1 MQGMFTKAKKKLS
14 NWNANQG
21 AHQRKAKKPTNGQM
35 IIPEGAQAENTLE
48 QSEPIDLKDFYT
60 QADLMEP
67 LPQFIEANPAE
78 RQMLLIK
85 KLRMCSVVFDFKN
98 KTARSNLGKEIK
110 RQMLLEMVDFI
121 STDTTWFSEEATVEM
136 LDMIASNIFRPLP
149 PKRHKEPWDTDEEEP
164 KLEDAWPH
172 LQIVYEFL
180 LRFVIST
187 EVDTKFLK
195 KHIKGKFIVS
205 MLDLFDTNDPRERDY
220 LKTILHR
227 IYGRFM
233 SMRSF
238 IRRAINHIFSK
249 VIYRDVRDNGIAE
262 LLEILGSI
270 INGFAL
276 PLKTEHKQF
285 LRNVLVPLYKLPSL
299 ASFHQQLTIC
309 VTQFIEKDSTLSGP
323 VILSILYFWPRTSS
337 SKEVIFL
344 NGMEEILELC
354 TTEQILQ
361 VHEPLFQAIAQ
372 SIQSQ
377 HFQVA
382 ERALFL
388 CNNDIIAG
396 FAHDYRDKVLPILY
410 PALHHNNKH
419 HWNAAVQSLTFNIMK
434 MFLEL
439 DHVLYKSVCED
450 FQSKVSGVAMEKEIR
465 YYKWEKI
472 REVARANASSQ
483 PNLEERIKLT
493 ILERPFPTELLKIE
507 ESTKV
512 EYPIDVEH
520 LDQEDPTKDTVATM
534 E

>member
-1 MQGMFTKAKKKLS
+1 MFVKAKKKLS

-21 AHQRKAKKPTNGQM
+21 AHQRKGKKPAIHGQM
-35 IIPEGAQAENTLE
+35 LLSDNSPRLGGLEDVEEPET
-48 QSEPIDLKDFYT
+48 IDLKPFYT
-60 QADLMEP
+60 KDDLMEP
-67 LPQFIEANPAE
+67 LPQFRETNPE
-78 RQMLLIK
+78 DRQMLLMK

-121 STDTTWFSEEATVEM
+121 TTDTTWFSEEATVEM
-136 LDMIASNIFRPLP
+136 LDMVASNIFRPLP
-149 PKRHKEPWDTDEEEP
+149 PKREKQPWDTDEEEP
-164 KLEDAWPH
+164 KLDDAWPH
-172 LQIVYEFL
+172 LQIIYEFL

-238 IRRAINHIFSK
+238 IRRAINHIFFK
-249 VIYRDVRDNGIAE
+249 VMYRDVRHNGIAE

-285 LRNVLVPLYKLPSL
+285 LRNVLVPLHKLPTL

-309 VTQFIEKDSTLSGP
+309 VTQFIEKDSSLSGP
-323 VILSILYFWPRTSS
+323 VVLSFLHFWPRTSS

-344 NGMEEILELC
+344 NEMEEILELC

-361 VHEPLFQAIAQ
+361 VHEPLFRAIAK
-372 SIQSQ
+372 SVQSQ

-388 CNNDIIAG
+388 WNNDIIAG
-396 FAHDYRDKVLPILY
+396 FTHDYRDKVLPLLY
-410 PALHHNNKH
+410 PALHDNNKH
-419 HWNAAVQSLTFNIMK
+419 HWNAAVHSLTFNIVK

-439 DHVLYKSVCED
+439 DQVLFKSVCED
-450 FQSKVSGVAMEKEIR
+450 FQSAFSGIAKAKEQR
-465 YYKWEKI
+465 FYKWEKI
-472 REVARANASSQ
+472 REIARENASSQ
-483 PNLEERIKLT
+483 PNLEEKIKLQ
-493 ILERPFPTELLKIE
+493 IVERPYPLALEKLEPPIQMEYPTIE
-507 ESTKV
+507 ERPEQHDS
-512 EYPIDVEH
+512 E
-520 LDQEDPTKDTVATM
+520 QEIVNL